1 MRKINRNK
9 GNVMKITIR
18 NEYGLPVYETS
29 GTFIDKTEKRKG
41 STYKDISGNMKVRVT
56 DSMGNEIYHSK
67 DKPKRKNNKKYDN
80 NQYKEGNKRKEQQ
93 AAKSIKENVKRVEQ
107 EKIDREAQ
115 ASKQAEEFFKKK
127 EEAAKKVHQQTIEQ
141 VQTMLDT
148 QDRKEEKPKKKKVRK
163 YTPYAEMKKLQ
174 KAKEELNIE
183 STSSNRLPDDV
194 NDIIK
199 SAIGSEPPKP
209 LIDDDNSKYE
219 AMAAEYGYDEDESG
233 RQKIRKTNKGG
244 EY

>member
-1 MRKINRNK
+1 
-9 GNVMKITIR
+9 
-18 NEYGLPVYETS
+18 
-29 GTFIDKTEKRKG
+29 
-41 STYKDISGNMKVRVT
+41 
-56 DSMGNEIYHSK
+56 
-67 DKPKRKNNKKYDN
+67 
-80 NQYKEGNKRKEQQ
+80 
-93 AAKSIKENVKRVEQ
+93 
-107 EKIDREAQ
+107 
-115 ASKQAEEFFKKK
+115 
-127 EEAAKKVHQQTIEQ
+127 
-141 VQTMLDT
+141 
-148 QDRKEEKPKKKKVRK
+148 
-163 YTPYAEMKKLQ
+163 MKKLQ

>member
-18 NEYGLPVYETS
+18 NEYGLPVYENS

-41 STYKDISGNMKVRVT
+41 GTYRDISGDMKVRVT
-56 DSMGNEIYHSK
+56 DSMGNEIYHTK
-67 DKPKRKNNKKYDN
+67 DKPKRKNNKRFEN
-80 NQYKEGNKRKEQQ
+80 NQYKEGNKRKEQE
-93 AAKSIKENVKRVEQ
+93 AAKSIKENAKRVEQ
-107 EKIDREAQ
+107 EKLDREAQ
-115 ASKQAEEFFKKK
+115 ANKQAEEFFKKK
-127 EEAAKKVHQQTIEQ
+127 EEEAKKVHQQAINQ
-141 VQTMLDT
+141 VQTMLDN
-148 QDRKEEKPKKKKVRK
+148 QDKKEEKPKKKKIRK
-163 YTPYAEMKKLQ
+163 YIPYAEMKKLQ

-183 STSSNRLPDDV
+183 STSSNKLPDDV

-209 LIDDDNSKYE
+209 LIDDTSKYE
-219 AMAAEYGYDEDESG
+219 AMAAEYGYDEDDGG

>member
-18 NEYGLPVYETS
+18 NEYGLPVYENS

-41 STYKDISGNMKVRVT
+41 GTYRDISGDMKVRVT
-56 DSMGNEIYHSK
+56 DSMGNEIYHTK
-67 DKPKRKNNKKYDN
+67 DKPKRKNNKRFEN
-80 NQYKEGNKRKEQQ
+80 NQYKEGNKRKEQE
-93 AAKSIKENVKRVEQ
+93 AAKSIKENAKRAEQ
-107 EKIDREAQ
+107 EKIDRETQ
-115 ASKQAEEFFKKK
+115 ANKQAEEFFKKK
-127 EEAAKKVHQQTIEQ
+127 EEEAKKVHQQAINQ
-141 VQTMLDT
+141 VQTMLDN
-148 QDRKEEKPKKKKVRK
+148 QDKKEEKPKKKKVRK
-163 YTPYAEMKKLQ
+163 YIPYAEMKKLQ

-183 STSSNRLPDDV
+183 STSSNKLPDDV

-209 LIDDDNSKYE
+209 LIDDTSKYE
-219 AMAAEYGYDEDESG
+219 AMAAEYGYDEDDGG

>member
-41 STYKDISGNMKVRVT
+41 GTYKDISGNMKVRVT

-67 DKPKRKNNKKYDN
+67 DKPKRKNNKKFE
-80 NQYKEGNKRKEQQ
+80 NQYKEGDKRKEQQ
-93 AAKSIKENVKRVEQ
+93 AAKSIKENVKRAEQ
-107 EKIDREAQ
+107 EKLDREAQ

-141 VQTMLDT
+141 VQTMLNN
-148 QDRKEEKPKKKKVRK
+148 QDKKEEKPKKKKVRK

>member
-1 MRKINRNK
+1 MRKINKNK

-18 NEYGLPVYETS
+18 NEYGLPVYESS

-41 STYKDISGNMKVRVT
+41 GTYKEISGNMKVRVT

-67 DKPKRKNNKKYDN
+67 DKSKRKNNKKFDN
-80 NQYKEGNKRKEQQ
+80 NQYKEGNKRKEQE
-93 AAKSIKENVKRVEQ
+93 AAKSIKENAKRVEQ

-141 VQTMLDT
+141 VQTMLDN
-148 QDRKEEKPKKKKVRK
+148 QDKKEEKPKKKKVRK
-163 YTPYAEMKKLQ
+163 YTSYAEMKKLQ
-174 KAKEELNIE
+174 KAKDELNIE

-219 AMAAEYGYDEDESG
+219 AMAAEYGYDEDEGG

>member
-18 NEYGLPVYETS
+18 NEYGLPVYENS
-29 GTFIDKTEKRKG
+29 GTVIDKTEKRKG
-41 STYKDISGNMKVRVT
+41 GTYKEISGNMKVRVT

-67 DKPKRKNNKKYDN
+67 DKPKRKNNKKFE

-93 AAKSIKENVKRVEQ
+93 AAKSIKENVKRAEQ

-163 YTPYAEMKKLQ
+163 YTSYAEMKKLQ

>member
-18 NEYGLPVYETS
+18 NEYGLPVYENS
-29 GTFIDKTEKRKG
+29 GTFIDKTEKRRG
-41 STYKDISGNMKVRVT
+41 ENYKDISGNMKVRVT
-56 DSMGNEIYHSK
+56 DSMGNEIYHTK
-67 DKPKRKNNKKYDN
+67 DKPKRKNKRFDN
-80 NQYKEGNKRKEQQ
+80 NQYKEGNKRKEQE
-93 AAKSIKENVKRVEQ
+93 AKKAIEENAKKVEQ

-127 EEAAKKVHQQTIEQ
+127 EQEAKEVHQQAIDQ
-141 VQTMLDT
+141 VQTILDN
-148 QDRKEEKPKKKKVRK
+148 QDKKEDKPKKKKVRK
-163 YTPYAEMKKLQ
+163 YISYAEMKKLQ

-183 STSSNRLPDDV
+183 STSNNRLPDDV

-209 LIDDDNSKYE
+209 SIDDNSKYE
-219 AMAAEYGYDEDESG
+219 AMAAEYGYDEDDG
-233 RQKIRKTNKGG
+233 GYHKIIKTNKGG

>member
-18 NEYGLPVYETS
+18 NEYGLPVYENS

-41 STYKDISGNMKVRVT
+41 GTYRDISGDMKVRVT
-56 DSMGNEIYHSK
+56 DSMGNEIYHTK
-67 DKPKRKNNKKYDN
+67 DKPKRKNNKRFEN
-80 NQYKEGNKRKEQQ
+80 NQYKEGNKRKEQE
-93 AAKSIKENVKRVEQ
+93 AAKSIKENAKRAEQ

-115 ASKQAEEFFKKK
+115 ANKQAEEFFKKK
-127 EEAAKKVHQQTIEQ
+127 EEEAKKVHQQAINQ
-141 VQTMLDT
+141 VQTMLDN
-148 QDRKEEKPKKKKVRK
+148 QDKKEEKPKKKKVRK
-163 YTPYAEMKKLQ
+163 YIPYAEMKKLQ

-183 STSSNRLPDDV
+183 STSSNKLPDDV

-209 LIDDDNSKYE
+209 LIDDTSKYE
-219 AMAAEYGYDEDESG
+219 AMAAEYGYDEDEGG